1 MKANKDIARHTK
13 TEGSR
18 QQEVTA
24 TSNIFF
30 IKRPSGQKKNDTRK
44 KYGFT

>member
-1 MKANKDIARHTK
+1 MKANKDISRRTE

-24 TSNIFF
+24 TSNFFF
-30 IKRPSGQKKNDTRK
+30 IKHPSGQKKNDTGK

>member
-24 TSNIFF
+24 TSNFF
-30 IKRPSGQKKNDTRK
+30 S
-44 KYGFT
+44 